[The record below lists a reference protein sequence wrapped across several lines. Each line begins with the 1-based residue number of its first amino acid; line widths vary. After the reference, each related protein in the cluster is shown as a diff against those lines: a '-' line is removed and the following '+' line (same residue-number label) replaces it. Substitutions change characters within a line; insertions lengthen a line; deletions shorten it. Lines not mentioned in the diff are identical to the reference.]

1 MDLVFELMD
10 VVSIAGSN
18 PVLGDLLCM
27 VGALCYAVTNVSAE
41 FVAKNFSFTHFL
53 GLLGFA
59 STFLSAI
66 QL

>member
-1 MDLVFELMD
+1 MDALSFV
-10 VVSIAGSN
+10 GSN

-27 VGALCYAVTNVSAE
+27 LGALCYAVTNVSAE

-53 GLLGFA
+53 GFLGFA
-59 STFLSAI
+59 SSFISAI